1 MEMRDNQH
9 AKDDD
14 DDEEESIP
22 NFVKLTKESSIQDS
36 GREGSRNDDN

>member
-14 DDEEESIP
+14 DEESIP